1 LELDLVLERLL
12 ASDPP
17 EEELR
22 ALDRLLELPD
32 HELWEVASGRSERY
46 DADLAHIVARL
57 RAA

>member
-1 LELDLVLERLL
+1 MLERLL

>member
-1 LELDLVLERLL
+1 MLERLL

-22 ALDRLLELPD
+22 ALGRLLELPD
-32 HELWEVASGRSERY
+32 PELWEIASGRSERY
-46 DADLAHIVARL
+46 DAALARIVARL